1 MCLVGT
7 VVIVLH
13 APPDKDIESINTMLD
28 YALRPGFLI
37 YCAIVGIFASAMIY
51 RVAPRYG
58 RKNPLVYLSICSTVG
73 SISIMAIKAF
83 GIALKLTLRGD
94 NQFTHAS
101 TYVFLIVVA
110 VCIVTQMN
118 YFNKALSQFS
128 TNVVNPLYY
137 VLFTSATILASL
149 ILFGGFNTTDAVN
162 TISLLCGFL
171 VIFTG
176 VYLLNMCRDT
186 SSSNSESSGPGSRDG
201 DTEEASKYL
210 FDVDGVPTDG
220 LAGLQT
226 RRSMQL
232 RRSMESANGGH
243 YRSSSGSLSFA
254 RGESHRL
261 MQDYAR
267 EEGGGAGSGRL
278 DGSTNPSPGA
288 AQQASAGG
296 PFGRWSNRR
305 RTLSRDHYD
314 LDDLAEDPE
323 TEDEEAKALAT
334 PTNALSEDGDA
345 DRNGNGNG
353 NGGATTKRT
362 SFEGMGKGGG
372 VNSTTT
378 ALS

>member
-1 MCLVGT
+1 M
-7 VVIVLH
+7 
-13 APPDKDIESINTMLD
+13 AQADPPHPT
-28 YALRPGFLI
+28 GFLI
-37 YCAIVGIFASAMIY
+37 YCAFVGVFASAMIY

-110 VCIVTQMN
+110 VCILTQMN

-128 TNVVNPLYY
+128 TNVYVSSLVHTPQSHDANLSESVNPLYY

-176 VYLLNMCRDT
+176 VYLLNMCRDST
-186 SSSNSESSGPGSRDG
+186 SDSDSNPGSRDG
-201 DTEEASKYL
+201 DNEDASKYL

-232 RRSMESANGGH
+232 RRSMESANGH

-261 MQDYAR
+261 MSDYAR
-267 EEGGGAGSGRL
+267 EEHGGAKGAQA
-278 DGSTNPSPGA
+278 DGAPKSPA
-288 AQQASAGG
+288 QRSPAQQQGGG
-296 PFGRWSNRR
+296 PFGRWSDRR

-314 LDDLAEDPE
+314 LHDLAEDPE
-323 TEDEEAKALAT
+323 TEDEEARALAT
-334 PTNALSEDGDA
+334 PTNRDSEDGKERVDGGA
-345 DRNGNGNG
+345 GENGNGNG
-353 NGGATTKRT
+353 NGN
-362 SFEGMGKGGG
+362 GK
-372 VNSTTT
+372 VR
-378 ALS
+378 